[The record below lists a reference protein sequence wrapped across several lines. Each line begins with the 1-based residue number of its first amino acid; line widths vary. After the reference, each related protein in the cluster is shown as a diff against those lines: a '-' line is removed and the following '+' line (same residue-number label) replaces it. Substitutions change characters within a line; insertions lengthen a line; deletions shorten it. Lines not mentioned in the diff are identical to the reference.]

1 MLKKPPASLPTAAG
15 PFLARS
21 PSRTRMSAMLPT
33 RATWMSVR
41 RRAPVPSSER
51 NYFAATS
58 RRYQLRIAKCND
70 DGSAGRK
77 NEIGNRTNLIG
88 CQAPASPG
96 HSDEALATEAAAAD
110 YFLRPVSAQ
119 RMICA
124 RLFRS
129 RQWRTSPLGRVF
141 GPRVPI
147 RALDVVLPAVLAFD
161 RALAL
166 TGV

>member
-15 PFLARS
+15 PSWPARPRVPACRRCFRREQPGCLCAVERQFRHRS
-21 PSRTRMSAMLPT
+21 GIILPPPAGDTSCGSQSATTMGVREEKTKSGIERT
-33 RATWMSVR
+33 
-41 RRAPVPSSER
+41 SSGAR
-51 NYFAATS
+51 H
-58 RRYQLRIAKCND
+58 
-70 DGSAGRK
+70 
-77 NEIGNRTNLIG
+77 
-88 CQAPASPG
+88 PG
-96 HSDEALATEAAAAD
+96 LSDEALATEAAAAN